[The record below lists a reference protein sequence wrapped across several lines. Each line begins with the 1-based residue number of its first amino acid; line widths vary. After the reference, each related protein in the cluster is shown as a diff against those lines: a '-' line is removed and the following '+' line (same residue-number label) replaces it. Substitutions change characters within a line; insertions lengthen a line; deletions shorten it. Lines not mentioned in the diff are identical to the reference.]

1 MGRADALWR
10 FKRGGGGGGGGWGA
24 NTLDTP
30 VRWGRPNVYG
40 AETEEML
47 DFLRSNVAP
56 EPVLANF
63 GISGSIA
70 AYGGCPVVLHP
81 KFEGKEIREAVEGYL
96 EALFK
101 GDEAGFAEWMAARDA
116 TVYVHSMGELSNL
129 APEYSPRFM
138 VDALEPASDAAVRVF
153 EERPGEAKRFKLLF
167 QNRKFRVY
175 RLLPKREEA
184 LPPFICPRERPKLA
198 EVFSEIA
205 EKSAAIA
212 GFEARAWAFA
222 VVALRADPDSPGMQ
236 ELVRELIQREPE
248 DEPYDETDDP
258 WAQAVLY
265 DALPWAPSRSLA
277 DWRRAEP

>member
-1 MGRADALWR
+1 M
-10 FKRGGGGGGGGWGA
+10 
-24 NTLDTP
+24 
-30 VRWGRPNVYG
+30 
-40 AETEEML
+40 
-47 DFLRSNVAP
+47 
-56 EPVLANF
+56 
-63 GISGSIA
+63 
-70 AYGGCPVVLHP
+70 VLHP

-101 GDEAGFAEWMAARDA
+101 GDEDGFAEWMAARDA

-138 VDALEPASDAAVRVF
+138 VDALEPAADAAVRVF

-175 RLLPKREEA
+175 RLLPKREEPS
-184 LPPFICPRERPKLA
+184 PPFICRRERPKLA

-205 EKSAAIA
+205 EKCAAIA

-236 ELVRELIQREPE
+236 ELVRELVQREPE
-248 DEPYDETDDP
+248 DEPYDETDDL

-277 DWRRAEP
+277 EWMEATP